1 MDTLQISKKYKELR
15 NSLLEFSSKEFLIFL
30 FFLAVSATF
39 WFLSTLNDTYEREYP
54 VRVEITDIPRNIVI
68 TEPFPDTIKV
78 VLRDKGFNL
87 LEFAF
92 NDALRPIHLRFAQ
105 YAKAGGKGTIFSG
118 DIQKIIRSRTTE
130 TTAITSVKADRW
142 DFYYNY
148 GAMKKVPIAIYGQVM
163 PAANYFIT
171 RTVFTPDS
179 VSVYAS
185 TDALDTISV
194 AYTIPLNL
202 TGIKESSTH
211 TVTLQKVTGA
221 RIEPSTI
228 TMSLIAEQLTEVM
241 INVPVRPVNVP
252 DGIVLKT
259 FPARVDIKVTTG
271 LARISQIKPELFNVV
286 ADYNDISANPN
297 EKLKVKIMVQPR
309 GIVRATIK
317 DNKVD
322 YILETF
328 REP

>member
-1 MDTLQISKKYKELR
+1 MDSLQISKKYKDLR

-54 VRVEITDIPRNIVI
+54 VKIEITDIPHNIVI
-68 TEPFPDTIKV
+68 TEPLPDTIKV
-78 VLRDKGFNL
+78 TLRDKGFNL

-92 NDALRPIHLRFAQ
+92 NDVLRPIHLRFAQ
-105 YAKAGGKGTIFSG
+105 YAKSSGKGSISVG
-118 DIQKIIRSRTTE
+118 DIQKIMKSRTME
-130 TTAITSVKADRW
+130 TTSITSVKSDRW

-163 PAANYFIT
+163 PATNYFIT

-179 VSVYAS
+179 VAVYAS
-185 TDALDTISV
+185 TDALDTINV
-194 AYTIPLNL
+194 AYTEPLNL

-211 TVTLQKVTGA
+211 NVTLQRITGA
-221 RIEPSTI
+221 RIEPSTL
-228 TMSLIAEQLTEVM
+228 TMSLIAEQLTEIT
-241 INVPVRPVNVP
+241 INAPIRTVNVP

-259 FPARVDIKVTTG
+259 FPARVDVKVTVAV
-271 LARISQIKPELFNVV
+271 ARISQIKPELFNVV

-297 EKLKVKIMVQPR
+297 EKLKVKIMIQPR

-322 YILETF
+322 YILETL
-328 REP
+328 